1 MAYFIS
7 AFQIHEQ
14 HVKRHQQ
21 RRISMSI
28 TKMKVKRAQHTLHLN
43 KRMFDIHNHMVLRTN
58 MITFYEIGNV
68 HLYRSF
74 TFLQVYTSVEF
85 RFIRSI
91 FRLERRKT
99 IVSLNT
105 FQSIFFG

>member
-28 TKMKVKRAQHTLHLN
+28 TKMKVKRALHTLHLN

-91 FRLERRKT
+91 FRLE
-99 IVSLNT
+99 
-105 FQSIFFG
+105 